1 MATLQRNAQKL
12 FYYARNAVRDIAPQA
27 LFRRRLAGLL
37 VLYKYFVLSGQ
48 IEPDPEVWRFIS
60 G

>member
-1 MATLQRNAQKL
+1 LAERIIAAANAYCRK
-12 FYYARNAVRDIAPQA
+12 FSNERHEQA
-27 LFRRRLAGLL
+27 ISLL

-48 IEPDPEVWRFIS
+48 IEPDPELWRFIQ